1 MQKFLNENRLRYDV
15 TEDVEML
22 GRLRCRLSDSATVEE
37 QLHVKMTGELPKKSV
52 GRPLQFT
59 YNCRFCDAK
68 AGPEGQLRKH
78 WQQTHNAAQRFH
90 TRLPKAGDYLNCKVD
105 TCGYRCKDA
114 KTYRKHLAN
123 EKAHSVPELLANG
136 IEAWIYRAQTP
147 KTVRETLAWL
157 KHRGFVVQR
166 AGARGA
172 VLGKRLR
179 REVDSEYALPASAV
193 DDGDE

>member
-37 QLHVKMTGELPKKSV
+37 QLHVKITRELPPKSV

-78 WQQTHNAAQRFH
+78 WQRAHNAEQ
-90 TRLPKAGDYLNCKVD
+90 G
-105 TCGYRCKDA
+105 
-114 KTYRKHLAN
+114 
-123 EKAHSVPELLANG
+123 S
-136 IEAWIYRAQTP
+136 I
-147 KTVRETLAWL
+147 
-157 KHRGFVVQR
+157 RG
-166 AGARGA
+166 
-172 VLGKRLR
+172 
-179 REVDSEYALPASAV
+179 
-193 DDGDE
+193 